1 MPGVRDPQPLVK
13 RRVRGTGVSHVPSR
27 LRLHPRPGAP
37 PPRVD
42 RRDAELGTPVVSPRP
57 SSQIRERRPATD
69 RGIGLLLIFT
79 AGVLVMVGLI
89 TLTAVIDRWWM
100 LGPVMAFD
108 FVVTA
113 AVLAI
118 IVRLLGD

>member
-1 MPGVRDPQPLVK
+1 
-13 RRVRGTGVSHVPSR
+13 
-27 LRLHPRPGAP
+27 
-37 PPRVD
+37 
-42 RRDAELGTPVVSPRP
+42 
-57 SSQIRERRPATD
+57 
-69 RGIGLLLIFT
+69 
-79 AGVLVMVGLI
+79 MVALI
-89 TLTAVIDRWWM
+89 TLTAIIDSWWM

>member
-1 MPGVRDPQPLVK
+1 MD
-13 RRVRGTGVSHVPSR
+13 
-27 LRLHPRPGAP
+27 
-37 PPRVD
+37 
-42 RRDAELGTPVVSPRP
+42 SPRS
-57 SSQIRERRPATD
+57 SSQIRERGPATD

-89 TLTAVIDRWWM
+89 ALTAIIDSWWM

>member
-1 MPGVRDPQPLVK
+1 MPGVRDPHPPVK
-13 RRVRGTGVSHVPSR
+13 RRVRGTGVTHGPSR

-37 PPRVD
+37 PPRAD
-42 RRDAELGTPVVSPRP
+42 RRYADPGTPVDSPRP
-57 SSQIRERRPATD
+57 SSQIREREPATD

-89 TLTAVIDRWWM
+89 TLTAVIGSWWI

-108 FVVTA
+108 FAVTTT
-113 AVLAI
+113 VLAI
-118 IVRLLGD
+118 IARLLAD

>member
-1 MPGVRDPQPLVK
+1 MR
-13 RRVRGTGVSHVPSR
+13 
-27 LRLHPRPGAP
+27 
-37 PPRVD
+37 
-42 RRDAELGTPVVSPRP
+42 VVSPRP
-57 SSQIRERRPATD
+57 SSPIRERQPATD
-69 RGIGLLLIFT
+69 RGIGLLIIFT

-89 TLTAVIDRWWM
+89 TLTAIIGRWWI

-118 IVRLLGD
+118 IVRLLDD

>member
-1 MPGVRDPQPLVK
+1 
-13 RRVRGTGVSHVPSR
+13 
-27 LRLHPRPGAP
+27 
-37 PPRVD
+37 VD
-42 RRDAELGTPVVSPRP
+42 RREAGADTPVVSPR
-57 SSQIRERRPATD
+57 SSSKSGECGPATD

-89 TLTAVIDRWWM
+89 TLIAIIDSWWM

>member
-1 MPGVRDPQPLVK
+1 MPEVRDPHPPVE
-13 RRVRGTGVSHVPSR
+13 RRVRGTVVTRVPR
-27 LRLHPRPGAP
+27 PQLHSRPGAP
-37 PPRVD
+37 PPHVD
-42 RRDAELGTPVVSPRP
+42 RREAGADTPVVSPR
-57 SSQIRERRPATD
+57 SSSTSRELGPATD

-89 TLTAVIDRWWM
+89 TLIAIIDSWWM

>member
-1 MPGVRDPQPLVK
+1 MPEVRDPHPPVK
-13 RRVRGTGVSHVPSR
+13 RRVRGTGVTRVPR
-27 LRLHPRPGAP
+27 PQLHPRPGAP
-37 PPRVD
+37 PPHVG
-42 RRDAELGTPVVSPRP
+42 RRDAGPDTPVVSPRS
-57 SSQIRERRPATD
+57 SSQSRERGPATD

-89 TLTAVIDRWWM
+89 TLTAIIDSWWM

>member
-1 MPGVRDPQPLVK
+1 MPGVRDPHPPVK
-13 RRVRGTGVSHVPSR
+13 RRVRGTGVTHGPSR
-27 LRLHPRPGAP
+27 LRLHPQPGAP
-37 PPRVD
+37 PQRVD
-42 RRDAELGTPVVSPRP
+42 PRGAAPGAHVDPPRP
-57 SSQIRERRPATD
+57 SGQIRERRPTTD

-89 TLTAVIDRWWM
+89 TLIAIIDRWWM

>member
-1 MPGVRDPQPLVK
+1 MPGAHDPHPPVK
-13 RRVRGTGVSHVPSR
+13 RRVRGAGIARVPAQAR
-27 LRLHPRPGAP
+27 PHPRPGVP
-37 PPRVD
+37 PPRGD
-42 RRDAELGTPVVSPRP
+42 GRHAHPPARTLP
-57 SSQIRERRPATD
+57 ERRSGHLRDRKPATD
-69 RGIGLLLIFT
+69 RGIGLLIIFT

-89 TLTAVIDRWWM
+89 ALTAIIDSWWM

-118 IVRLLGD
+118 IVRLLSD

>member
-1 MPGVRDPQPLVK
+1 VA
-13 RRVRGTGVSHVPSR
+13 PSR
-27 LRLHPRPGAP
+27 
-37 PPRVD
+37 
-42 RRDAELGTPVVSPRP
+42 S
-57 SSQIRERRPATD
+57 SSQPRESGPATD

-79 AGVLVMVGLI
+79 AGVLVMVALI
-89 TLTAVIDRWWM
+89 TLTAIVDSWWM

-108 FVVTA
+108 LVLTA

>member
-1 MPGVRDPQPLVK
+1 MPGVRDPHPPVK
-13 RRVRGTGVSHVPSR
+13 RRVRGAGVTHVPSR
-27 LRLHPRPGAP
+27 PRLHPRPGASP
-37 PPRVD
+37 PQSA
-42 RRDAELGTPVVSPRP
+42 RRDARPGTRAVSPRP
-57 SSQIRERRPATD
+57 SSPIRERRPATD
-69 RGIGLLLIFT
+69 RGIGLLIIFT

-89 TLTAVIDRWWM
+89 TLTAVIGSWWM

-108 FVVTA
+108 FVATA

>member
-1 MPGVRDPQPLVK
+1 MPGVRDPHPPVK
-13 RRVRGTGVSHVPSR
+13 RRVRGSGVTRVPSR
-27 LRLHPRPGAP
+27 PPLHPRPGAP

-42 RRDAELGTPVVSPRP
+42 RRDARPDTRGVSPRP
-57 SSQIRERRPATD
+57 SSQVRERRPPAD
-69 RGIGLLLIFT
+69 RGIGLLIIFT

-89 TLTAVIDRWWM
+89 TLTAIIDRWWM

-113 AVLAI
+113 ALLAI

>member
-1 MPGVRDPQPLVK
+1 MPGAHHPHPTVN
-13 RRVRGTGVSHVPSR
+13 RRVRGEGAARVPPQ
-27 LRLHPRPGAP
+27 PRPQHRPGVP
-37 PPRVD
+37 PARVD
-42 RRDAELGTPVVSPRP
+42 RRHARLPTRP
-57 SSQIRERRPATD
+57 LPERRSAHLRDRKPATD
-69 RGIGLLLIFT
+69 RGIGLLIIFT

-89 TLTAVIDRWWM
+89 TLTAIIDSWWM

-113 AVLAI
+113 GVLAI

>member
-1 MPGVRDPQPLVK
+1 MPGVRDPHPP
-13 RRVRGTGVSHVPSR
+13 VRGTGVTHGPSR
-27 LRLHPRPGAP
+27 LRLHRRPGAP
-37 PPRVD
+37 PRRVSLRGAAPGAQVD
-42 RRDAELGTPVVSPRP
+42 PPRP
-57 SSQIRERRPATD
+57 SGQSRERRPTTD

-89 TLTAVIDRWWM
+89 TLTAIIGRWWM
-100 LGPVMAFD
+100 LGPVMVFD

-118 IVRLLGD
+118 IARLLDD

>member
-1 MPGVRDPQPLVK
+1 MPGVRDPHPSVE
-13 RRVRGTGVSHVPSR
+13 RRVRGTGVTHVPSR
-27 LRLHPRPGAP
+27 PRLHPRPGAP
-37 PPRVD
+37 PPAVD
-42 RRDAELGTPVVSPRP
+42 RRDARPGTRVVSPRP
-57 SSQIRERRPATD
+57 SSPIRERQPATD
-69 RGIGLLLIFT
+69 RGIGLLIIFT

-89 TLTAVIDRWWM
+89 TLTAIIDRWWM

-113 AVLAI
+113 GLLAI

>member
-1 MPGVRDPQPLVK
+1 MPEVRDPQPPVK
-13 RRVRGTGVSHVPSR
+13 RRVRGTGVTRVPR
-27 LRLHPRPGAP
+27 QHLHPRPGAP
-37 PPRVD
+37 PPHVD
-42 RRDAELGTPVVSPRP
+42 RRGAGAGTPVVSPRS
-57 SSQIRERRPATD
+57 SSQSREPATD
-69 RGIGLLLIFT
+69 RGIGLLLIFS

-89 TLTAVIDRWWM
+89 TLTAIIDSWWM

>member
-1 MPGVRDPQPLVK
+1 MPEVRDSHPPVK
-13 RRVRGTGVSHVPSR
+13 RRVRGTGVTRVPR
-27 LRLHPRPGAP
+27 PQLHPRPGAP
-37 PPRVD
+37 LPPVD
-42 RRDAELGTPVVSPRP
+42 RREAGAHTPVASSRS
-57 SSQIRERRPATD
+57 SSQSRERGPATD

-89 TLTAVIDRWWM
+89 TLTAIIDSWWM

>member
-1 MPGVRDPQPLVK
+1 MPGVRDPHPPVK
-13 RRVRGTGVSHVPSR
+13 RRVRGTGVTHVPSR
-27 LRLHPRPGAP
+27 PRLRPQPGAP
-37 PPRVD
+37 QPAVD
-42 RRDAELGTPVVSPRP
+42 RHDARPGMRVVSPRP
-57 SSQIRERRPATD
+57 SSPIRERQPATD
-69 RGIGLLLIFT
+69 RGIGLLIIFT

-89 TLTAVIDRWWM
+89 TLTAIIGRWWI